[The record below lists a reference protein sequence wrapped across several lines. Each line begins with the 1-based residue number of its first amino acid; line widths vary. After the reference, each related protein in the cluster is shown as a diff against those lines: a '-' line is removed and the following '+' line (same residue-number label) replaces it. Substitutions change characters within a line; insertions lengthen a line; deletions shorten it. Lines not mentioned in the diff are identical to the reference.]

1 MIGQNCK
8 RWELEEEEEEVGGG
22 GRGGWVDNHQQFD
35 QAV

>member
-1 MIGQNCK
+1 M
-8 RWELEEEEEEVGGG
+8 ELEEEEEEVGGG